1 MALSVKPATVPD
13 PSKALRFHAFVTHA
27 PKTSHFTARPG
38 PARPGPARPAIA
50 DAMVR
55 LTQRAAAAA
64 PGAAHRPAGSHQS
77 SAGITATR
85 PDGLIIGWV
94 P

>member
-38 PARPGPARPAIA
+38 PARPAIA
-50 DAMVR
+50 DAVVR